1 MHYCSDNNATR
12 EYRRIS
18 TRDYDVAKTEPGMP
32 RNIIDESLIDSTS
45 IPMKIA
51 EISFSTYGTTYIGM
65 RIEHRNNNRIMFR
78 YEIDNTH
85 DAETARHAHIF
96 SHTVGITFVYGYE
109 VIELIDRIAHHFRRY
124 GHKSTHRLHLKTL
137 QISGVL
143 VHSNLFVGHGSQ
155 LSFKIQIAL
164 CEFLVHFGQ

>member
-18 TRDYDVAKTEPGMP
+18 TRDYDVAQTEPGMP
-32 RNIIDESLIDSTS
+32 RNIVDESLIDSTS

-78 YEIDNTH
+78 HEIDNTH

-109 VIELIDRIAHHFRRY
+109 VGIRPEVLLS
-124 GHKSTHRLHLKTL
+124 HK
-137 QISGVL
+137 VA
-143 VHSNLFVGHGSQ
+143 LFAEYRFEMLFNSILRNNNHIGLGCVVY
-155 LSFKIQIAL
+155 L
-164 CEFLVHFGQ
+164 